1 MIRHWILFLFC
12 IGLLY
17 AQKPLEKVSLQL
29 QWADQFQ
36 FAGYYV
42 AQEKGF
48 YSDAGLDVTLKKFD
62 PKKLAVDEV
71 MAGRSTYGI
80 GRSSLLVD
88 RMNGKPVVALAALFQ
103 NSPFVLLSEKSAN
116 IRTPR
121 DLIGK
126 RIMMT
131 PDFQDTISVRAMINS
146 QGVRMDELTFIQHSY
161 NPLDIANGKA
171 DVMACYISNEP
182 FVLKE
187 KGIETNSISP
197 EQYGFDFY
205 SDILF
210 TTEDEVRHHP
220 KRVQAFVNA
229 TLKGWE
235 YAFEH
240 IDETAQLIRRKYN
253 TQNKSYESLVYEG
266 NMLKELAYK
275 GNQPL
280 GAMSTEKFRRIS
292 DIYKV
297 MGIHQNEERLA
308 GFLYEDGS
316 KITIPLTIDERS
328 FLHVTKIRYTST
340 TSWPPFNF
348 PSDTAPDRLQGI
360 ASDFWSLVM
369 ERTGMDAVFIP
380 ALTWQGVLHA
390 IKTKTADVTL
400 GTSISADKEPYA
412 IFSKPYASFPNVIVT
427 NKKIDFIPGLSA
439 LEGERVAIGEGYGIA
454 NMIAM
459 HYPKIQ
465 IVSVEDTR
473 EGLKLLS
480 ANRVDAVIDI
490 LPVVAFLMNADHY
503 VDLKISG
510 TTEFGFDV
518 RFMIRNDYPELKSII
533 DKAIDSIT
541 YAERQKIFNRY
552 IAVTYE
558 DRTDYRWAYGIG
570 FTALVIILLFVYRQF
585 EMGRYNKRL
594 LQMATTDPLTQLPNR
609 IKTDEKL
616 MESHTYYQRSHRPY
630 AVIILDIDWFKRVN
644 DTYGHLVG
652 DKILVKIAQ
661 ILRSH
666 IREIDIVGRWGGEE
680 FIIICPETDVE
691 GAHQVAVKLQS
702 IINGYDF
709 EHVHSI
715 TCSFGISECRNGDRV
730 EDVVGRA
737 DNALYRSK
745 EEGRNRISLL

>member
-1 MIRHWILFLFC
+1 MIRYWMLILMLAGC
-12 IGLLY
+12 IY

-42 AQEKGF
+42 AKEKGF
-48 YSDAGLDVTLKKFD
+48 YRDAGLEVELKPFN
-62 PKKLAVDEV
+62 PKKLAIDEV
-71 MAGRSTYGI
+71 MKGDGTYGI
-80 GRSSLLVD
+80 GRSSLIVD
-88 RMNGKPVVALAALFQ
+88 RMQGKPVVALAAIFQ

-131 PDFQDTISVRAMINS
+131 FDFQDTISVRAMVNS
-146 QGVRMDELTFIQHSY
+146 QGMRMEDLKFIEHSY
-161 NPLDIANGKA
+161 NPLDIANGKT

-182 FVLKE
+182 FVLRE
-187 KGIETNSISP
+187 KGIETNAISP

-210 TTEDEVRHHP
+210 TTEKEVREHP
-220 KRVQAFVNA
+220 ERVQAFVNA
-229 TLKGWE
+229 SLKGWE

-240 IDETAQLIRRKYN
+240 IEETARLIREKYN
-253 TQNKSYESLVYEG
+253 GQNKSYESLVYEG
-266 NMLKELAYK
+266 QMLKDLAYDA
-275 GNQPL
+275 NQPL
-280 GAMSTEKFRRIS
+280 GAMNLEKFRRIS

-297 MGIHQNEERLA
+297 MGIPQNEDRFA
-308 GFLYEDGS
+308 GFLYEDAS
-316 KITIPLTIDERS
+316 KASIPLSIDERS
-328 FLHVTKIRYTST
+328 FLHVTTIRYTST

-348 PSDTAPDRLQGI
+348 PSNATPSGVQGI
-360 ASDFWSLVM
+360 ANDFWNLVM
-369 ERTGMDAVFIP
+369 ERTGMEAAFVP
-380 ALTWQGVLHA
+380 SLTWHGVLHA
-390 IKTKTADVTL
+390 IKTKNADVTL
-400 GTSISADKEPYA
+400 GTSISSDKEPYA

-427 NKKIDFIPGLSA
+427 NKKIDFLPGLSA
-439 LEGERVAIGEGYGIA
+439 LEGQRVAIGEGYSVA
-454 NMIAM
+454 DMIARK
-459 HYPKIQ
+459 YPQIR

-510 TTEFGFDV
+510 TTEFDFDV

-541 YAERQKIFNRY
+541 PAERQKIFNRY
-552 IAVTYE
+552 IAITYE
-558 DRTDYRWAYGIG
+558 ERTDYRWAYGIG
-570 FTALVIILLFVYRQF
+570 FGALLIILLFVYRQF
-585 EMGRYNKRL
+585 EMGRYNKKL

-616 MESHTYYQRSHRPY
+616 MESHSYYQRSRRPF
-630 AVIILDIDWFKRVN
+630 AVILLDIDWFKRVN

-652 DKILVKIAQ
+652 DKVLIAVAQ

-680 FIIICPETDVE
+680 FMIICPETDAE
-691 GAHQVAVKLQS
+691 GALQVATKLQS
-702 IINGYDF
+702 IVNTHDF
-709 EHVHSI
+709 EHVHTL
-715 TCSFGISECRNGDRV
+715 TCSFGISECHDGDRV
-730 EDVVGRA
+730 EDIVGRA
-737 DNALYRSK
+737 DSALYQAK
-745 EEGRNRISLL
+745 EEGRNRIRVR